1 MKYRISTGS
10 SFVLNFIV
18 DEELIGM
25 CYHSGDCYDDVRR
38 ALELPEIKAQ
48 ADAIPDDELDKWW
61 SEFFCDDTP
70 EEHACVTRE
79 GKLVW
84 ALFDAAANA
93 VDGEKEEVKD
103 E

>member
-10 SFVLNFIV
+10 SFVLDFVV

-48 ADAIPDDELDKWW
+48 TDAIPDDELDKWW
-61 SEFFCDDTP
+61 GEFFCDDTP